1 MRPVLPL
8 IAPFAGIAVIATA
21 CSPAP
26 KTATAPAKPAAAA
39 APAAAQAPN
48 EAAAGAYFMDPAH
61 SSVNFRLSHLG
72 LSHYTARFT
81 KVGGTLTFDPANP
94 AAQSVTATIDAN
106 SLQTNY
112 PDPAKLDFDSQV
124 EKEFLDTAHFPQIT
138 FKSTKVELTGPKS
151 ANVTGDLTLHGVTKP
166 VVLQTT
172 FNGGY
177 KPNAYDPMGARVG
190 FSAKGTIKRSDFG
203 ISYGI
208 PAPGTTMGV
217 GDDIEIAIETEFTSK
232 KAP

>member
-8 IAPFAGIAVIATA
+8 IAPLAGIAVIATA

-26 KTATAPAKPAAAA
+26 KTASEPAKPPTAG
-39 APAAAQAPN
+39 APAEAQAPA

-61 SSVNFRLSHLG
+61 TSVNFRVSHMG

-81 KVGGTLTFDPANP
+81 KVSGNLTFDPANP
-94 AAQSVTATIDAN
+94 AAQSVTVTIDPT
-106 SLQTNY
+106 SVQTNY
-112 PDPAKLDFDSQV
+112 PDPAKLDFDSQI

-138 FKSTKVELTGPKS
+138 FKSTKVEVTGPKT

-166 VVLQTT
+166 VILQAT

-190 FSAKGTIKRSDFG
+190 FSAKGTFKRSDFG
-203 ISYGI
+203 ISFGL

-217 GDDIEIAIETEFTSK
+217 GDNVDVAIETEFTSK
-232 KAP
+232 PTP

>member
-1 MRPVLPL
+1 MRHLLPL
-8 IAPFAGIAVIATA
+8 AVVATLAAA
-21 CSPAP
+21 CSPQP
-26 KTATAPAKPAAAA
+26 KATTEPKAAA
-39 APAAAQAPN
+39 APAEAQAPA
-48 EAAAGAYFMDPAH
+48 EAPAGTYFMDPAH
-61 SSVNFRLSHLG
+61 SSVNFRVSHMG

-81 KVGGTLTFDPANP
+81 KVSGELTFDPANP
-94 AAQSVTATIDAN
+94 AAQSVTAMIDAT

-138 FKSTKVELTGPKS
+138 FKSTKVEVTGPKT
-151 ANVTGDLTLHGVTKP
+151 ANITGDLTLHGVTKP
-166 VVLQTT
+166 VVLQAV

-217 GDDIEIAIETEFTSK
+217 GDEVEVAIETEFTSI

>member
-8 IAPFAGIAVIATA
+8 IAPLAGIAVIATA

-26 KTATAPAKPAAAA
+26 KTASQPAKPAAAA
-39 APAAAQAPN
+39 EAQAPN

-61 SSVNFRLSHLG
+61 TSVNFRINHLG

-81 KVGGTLTFDPANP
+81 KVSGELTFDPANP
-94 AAQSVTATIDAN
+94 AAQSVTAMIDAT

-138 FKSTKVELTGPKS
+138 FKSTKVEVTGPKT
-151 ANVTGDLTLHGVTKP
+151 ANITGDLTLHGVTKP
-166 VVLQTT
+166 VVLQAV

-217 GDDIEIAIETEFTSK
+217 ADEIEVAIETEFTSK

>member
-8 IAPFAGIAVIATA
+8 IAPLAGIAVIATA

-26 KTATAPAKPAAAA
+26 KTASQPAKPAAAA
-39 APAAAQAPN
+39 EAQAPN

-61 SSVNFRLSHLG
+61 TSVNFRINHLG

-81 KVGGTLTFDPANP
+81 KVSGELTFDPANP
-94 AAQSVTATIDAN
+94 AAQSVTAMIDAT

-138 FKSTKVELTGPKS
+138 FKSTKVEVTGPKT
-151 ANVTGDLTLHGVTKP
+151 ANITGDLTLHGVTKP
-166 VVLQTT
+166 VVLQAV

-217 GDDIEIAIETEFTSK
+217 GDEIEIAIETEFTSK

>member
-8 IAPFAGIAVIATA
+8 IAPLAGIAVIATA

-26 KTATAPAKPAAAA
+26 KTASQPAKPAAAA
-39 APAAAQAPN
+39 EAQAPN

-61 SSVNFRLSHLG
+61 TSVNFRINHLG

-81 KVGGTLTFDPANP
+81 KVSGELTFDPANP
-94 AAQSVTATIDAN
+94 AAQSVTAMIDAT

-138 FKSTKVELTGPKS
+138 FKSTKVEVTGPKA
-151 ANVTGDLTLHGVTKP
+151 ANITGDLTLHGVTKP
-166 VVLQTT
+166 VVLQAV

-217 GDDIEIAIETEFTSK
+217 GDEIEVAIETEFTSK